1 MSKPKFDYH
10 AFNNGDVSIGRSAT
24 SVLGGT
30 S

>member
-1 MSKPKFDYH
+1 MSKPELDYH
-10 AFNNGDVSIGRSAT
+10 AFDNGDVSIGRSAT